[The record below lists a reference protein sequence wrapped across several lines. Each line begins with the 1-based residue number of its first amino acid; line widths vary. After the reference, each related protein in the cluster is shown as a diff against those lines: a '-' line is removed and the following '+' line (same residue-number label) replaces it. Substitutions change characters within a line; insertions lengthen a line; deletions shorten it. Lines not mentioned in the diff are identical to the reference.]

1 MSRFKKVFLP
11 ILLLA
16 LAIGSEIVG
25 IIVCGKMLP
34 DYKNE
39 VFIEENQNINQLIF
53 VDNKDNSRF
62 YPWLSYHADEMV
74 SAQSYI
80 ENHLYDQ
87 SLDVFFNNSS
97 ENVEKYDLDDYVLKK
112 IIISEI
118 NQLVFYIIEDLDRS
132 NYPQENI
139 DFSKDIKFDNNASVI
154 YLKDVKYINQNNET
168 KLLDLVVKLSTY
180 DVLYFRIR
188 NENPEK
194 PTSQEISRKNKELLE
209 NVEEIFTYLIEWT
222 PPNYKEIEEKDKY
235 DSEEFEIGESNNL
248 EEKNAK
254 NYSDNIIYNYIT
266 SLNMV
271 DFYLEEDKFVFCTM
285 SSDKFILPVRIVVSA
300 QILNSQYTIFS
311 NSDELIIVLSGMDD
325 NSKYSDTILYYSISE
340 NKITGFSTKS
350 TF

>member
-1 MSRFKKVFLP
+1 MKRFKKVFLP

-39 VFIEENQNINQLIF
+39 VFIEENQDINQLIF
-53 VDNKDNSRF
+53 VDNKDNLRF

-74 SAQSYI
+74 SASSYV

-87 SLDVFFNNSS
+87 SLDVFLNNSS
-97 ENVEKYDLDDYVLKK
+97 EKVEKYDLDDYLLKET
-112 IIISEI
+112 IISEI
-118 NQLVFYIIEDLDRS
+118 NELIFFIIENLDRS
-132 NYPQENI
+132 NYPQENT
-139 DFSKDIKFDNNASVI
+139 DFYKDIKFDNNASVI

-168 KLLDLVVKLSTY
+168 KLLDLVVKLSSY
-180 DVLYFRIR
+180 DILYFRIR

-209 NVEEIFTYLIEWT
+209 NVEEIFKYLIEWST
-222 PPNYKEIEEKDKY
+222 QGYKEIEERVY
-235 DSEEFEIGESNNL
+235 DGEEFDVSESNAL
-248 EEKNAK
+248 EEKDTK
-254 NYSDNIIYNYIT
+254 NYSDNVISNYMT
-266 SLNMV
+266 SLNIE
-271 DFYLEEDKFVFCTM
+271 DFYLEEDKIVFYTIPN
-285 SSDKFILPVRIVVSA
+285 DKFIQPVHIVVST